1 MIAKGKNDYKV
12 DSTLDH
18 KYDGKILFP
27 EKVEKAT
34 QFVKKLQQS
43 KTK

>member
-12 DSTLDH
+12 DYSLDY

-34 QFVKKLQQS
+34 QFVKKLQQN
-43 KTK
+43 KAK